1 MVALSEDC
9 ARSIWICDSISPKGP
24 TRTLC
29 QGDQY
34 LDWSQLGNDCIFLPS
49 VSDEVDVISALRLL
63 SSGCSV
69 PHPVAPAES
78 SQGSISIKLAP
89 RFVTT

>member
-29 QGDQY
+29 QG
-34 LDWSQLGNDCIFLPS
+34 
-49 VSDEVDVISALRLL
+49 VTDEVDVISALRLL